1 MKELTRSIKSLSRY
15 AEESEKSI
23 EAYLV
28 RKTRAAGGLC
38 LKFTSHVD
46 TGYPDR
52 LLLLPGG
59 KTAWVEVKSKGRK
72 PRRLQSLRMRELSGL
87 GFSVHVADSKEK
99 VDAILEGVV
108 AAEPSLTENEQ
119 I

>member
-38 LKFTSHVD
+38 LKFISP
-46 TGYPDR
+46 GWSGAPDR
-52 LLLLPGG
+52 LVLLPEGRLG
-59 KTAWVEVKSKGRK
+59 FVEVKAPGKK
-72 PRRLQSLRMRELSGL
+72 PRPLQAARIRILRGL
-87 GFSVHVADSKEK
+87 GFY
-99 VDAILEGVV
+99 
-108 AAEPSLTENEQ
+108 AAALDDMNRIEEMLNDIGRGGNAWKRESP
-119 I
+119 